1 MGIFVKICGIAS
13 AADAESVA
21 ALRPDAMGFVLWPDS
36 KRAARA
42 SDVGGWIRDL
52 PKSILKV
59 GVFVNPTPAQV
70 ARDVALAG
78 LDIAQIHGAED
89 GASRFN
95 DLAIRLWKA
104 AYAEKD
110 STASLAAWHVD
121 AILLDTYSKDAPG
134 GTGRVGDWKASRTFV
149 LTCPQ
154 RVILAGGLTPDN
166 VTDAVGEVGPW
177 GVDVS
182 SGVEEKP
189 GKKDLARVRAF
200 IETCRSL

>member
-13 AADAESVA
+13 AADADAVA
-21 ALRPDAMGFVLWPDS
+21 ALRPDAMGFVLWPGS
-36 KRAARA
+36 KRAVTAEA
-42 SDVGGWIRDL
+42 VAPWVRDL
-52 PKSILKV
+52 PTSILKV
-59 GVFVNPTPAQV
+59 GVFVNPTPAQI
-70 ARDVALAG
+70 ARDVARAG

-89 GASRFN
+89 ASRFN

-134 GTGRVGDWKASRTFV
+134 GTGRVGDWNAARKFV
-149 LTCPQ
+149 LAWSQ
-154 RVILAGGLTPDN
+154 RVILAGGLAPDN
-166 VTDAVGEVGPW
+166 VSDAVREVGPW

>member
-13 AADAESVA
+13 AADAVSVA
-21 ALRPDAMGFVLWPDS
+21 ALRPDAMGFILWPGS
-36 KRAARA
+36 KRAVTAD
-42 SDVGGWIRDL
+42 DVAAWVPGL

-70 ARDVALAG
+70 ARDVARAG
-78 LDIAQIHGAED
+78 LDIAQIQGAED
-89 GASRFN
+89 ASRFN
-95 DLAIRLWKA
+95 DLSIRLWKT
-104 AYAEKD
+104 AYTEKD

-121 AILLDTYSKDAPG
+121 AVHLDTYSKETPG
-134 GTGRVGDWKASRTFV
+134 GTGRVGDWNAARKFV
-149 LTCPQ
+149 LTCSQ

-166 VTDAVGEVGPW
+166 VADAVREVGPW

-200 IETCRSL
+200 IEACRSL